1 MKKQLLISILVS
13 ALAAQADYTQAPVSM
28 KTPWGEKITPE
39 NAWREYPRPQMVR
52 PQWTNLNGLWEFAV
66 TRGENTPDMPKAWK
80 SDAIGETVA
89 SGEILVPFPIESS
102 LSGVGRPLQPKEMLW
117 YRRSFDADLKPG
129 ERLLLHFEQV
139 DFRTHVLVNGIEAGV
154 PHEGGQVPFTYDVTD
169 KVKAG
174 PNELVVAVWDPTHAM
189 FGARGKQHPGPFA
202 IWYTRNS
209 GIMGTVWTE
218 KVPATHLGNYEI
230 STDFDRGTVSI
241 RLDCV
246 GDQRNAEGEIE
257 ILKDGKRIAA
267 GAVES
272 WNKPVTLKLPSPVA
286 AWSPESPS
294 LYDFV
299 ATVRDTRAKTSDN
312 VKGYFA
318 MRKVEVKKDP
328 KGVLRIY
335 FNNKMRFLVGTL
347 DQGWWPDGLLV
358 PPSDD
363 AIKFDIMSLKKL
375 GFDMMRKHIKVE
387 PRRYYYLCDKLGM
400 LVLQDMPSGG
410 KDDQVDSLERYGL
423 YRKELEDVVN
433 HLINVPCI
441 FGWVPYNE
449 GWGEPGEF
457 LVHSTLMWVKRRDPS
472 RLVDGPSGAHD
483 WEGGEIWGKRGRL
496 TPHKP
501 AGVEEAADLVDK
513 HDYSFRPKPF
523 AINDRRASF
532 LGEYGM
538 GDLFIK
544 GHIWSKKYPEDR
556 PAVTDVKLKEASI
569 LGVLGHVRSL
579 ARKGIV
585 GSVYTQTTDVEDE
598 VNGFLTYDRKV
609 MKFDVAKIAAANEAI
624 REGARLGMEPSEL
637 LEVVPKLDPRADA
650 WRYTMSDP
658 GPDWAKPDF
667 DDSSWKRSPGGFG
680 SRKAPEVY
688 EDAKVV
694 TLWNT
699 KDLWLRR
706 SFTLDK
712 VEKDTIDAIFEVFH
726 DDDAEI
732 YLNGVRLFSVLNWN
746 KKWDDMAVTPKEF
759 FAVARKG
766 ENTIAVKVSQ
776 YSGEQ
781 YFDLGLKLEVRK

>member
-1 MKKQLLISILVS
+1 M
-13 ALAAQADYTQAPVSM
+13 AQGEYVQAPVSL
-28 KTPWGEKITPE
+28 KTPWGEKVTPE

-52 PQWTNLNGLWEFAV
+52 DQWTNLNGLWEFAV

-89 SGEILVPFPIESS
+89 TGEILVPFPIESS
-102 LSGVGRPLQPKEMLW
+102 LSGVGRRLEPKEMLW

-139 DFRTHVLVNGIEAGV
+139 DFRAHVLVNGVEAGV

-174 PNELVVAVWDPTHAM
+174 ANELVVAVWDPTHAM

-230 STDFDRGTVSI
+230 STDFDRNTVSI

-246 GDQRNAEGEIE
+246 GDQRHAEGEIE
-257 ILKDGKRIAA
+257 ILKDGQRIAA
-267 GAVES
+267 GAVDS
-272 WNKPVTLKLPSPVA
+272 WNRPVTLKLPGPVA
-286 AWSPESPS
+286 AWSPESPA

-299 ATVRDTRAKTSDN
+299 ARVRDARAKTSDT

-335 FNNKMRFLVGTL
+335 FNNEMRFLVGTL

-358 PPSDD
+358 PPSDE
-363 AIKFDIMSLKKL
+363 AITFDILSLKKL

-387 PRRYYYLCDKLGM
+387 PRRYYHLCDKLGM

-410 KDDQVDSLERYGL
+410 KDDQIDSLERYGL

-457 LVHSTLMWVKRRDPS
+457 LVHSSLMWVKRRDPS

-496 TPHKP
+496 TAHKP

-513 HDYSFRPKPF
+513 HDYSYRPKPF
-523 AINDRRASF
+523 ALNDRRASF
-532 LGEYGM
+532 LGEYGI
-538 GDLFIK
+538 GDVFVK
-544 GHIWSKKYPEDR
+544 GHIWSKPYPDGK
-556 PAVTDVKLKEASI
+556 PSTDIKRKEREL
-569 LGVLGHVRSL
+569 LGLFGHIRSL

-585 GSVYTQTTDVEDE
+585 GSVYTQTADVEDE
-598 VNGFLTYDRKV
+598 VNGLITYDRKV
-609 MKFDVAKIAAANEAI
+609 MKYDVEKIAAANASI
-624 REGARLGMEPSEL
+624 REGARLGMMPSGTVEL
-637 LEVVPKLDPRADA
+637 FPKLDAGSAA

-658 GPDWAKPDF
+658 GAGWENPSF
-667 DDSSWKRSPGGFG
+667 DDSSWKVSAGGFG
-680 SRKAPEVY
+680 SKRIALDVNKE
-688 EDAKVV
+688 AKVS
-694 TLWNT
+694 TLWET
-699 KDLWLRR
+699 KNLWLRR
-706 SFTLDK
+706 VFTLDK
-712 VEKDTIDAIFEVFH
+712 TAEETLDVIFDIFH
-726 DDDAEI
+726 DDDVEV
-732 YLNGVRLFSVLNWN
+732 YLNGVRILSVSGWN
-746 KKWDDMAVTPKEF
+746 RRWEEIAVTPEEF
-759 FAVARKG
+759 FAAARPG
-766 ENTIAVKVSQ
+766 ENTLAVKATQ
-776 YSGEQ
+776 YAGEQ
-781 YFDLGLKLEVRK
+781 YIDMGLRLEVR